1 MSVSQSNLSDPHYG
15 YDLVVA
21 VTQASVNATLKQY
34 LAGLSAPEVFICY
47 VYDTNNNLV
56 PIDYKTLVA
65 NAGGTDPFSIPNNA
79 KPATDPGLQKLTA
92 ANFAGAVKAQIGL
105 PDLPLESLPAIATF
119 GAGSSAPVLFK
130 LLCSEFQITGFQ
142 YGPRGSAT
150 WINQSQPTGSG
161 TPWYFS
167 ANVFLNDAPV
177 DPNSPVPPA
186 VQQRINELRHSVQ
199 NAFTIQKLFLDLS
212 TAILESS
219 PRIEGIPEGWP
230 VWSLIS
236 QLFLGAYFGKLQQKG
251 DPVLSYSFTVH
262 APRPTTLQLG
272 AVSRECSPLLLNGQ
286 KINNPSP
293 AQLNA
298 TELVYVGTQ
307 STTVPTP
314 VPFAWNWVELGEV
327 NAVSGV
333 QAVRRDVFF
342 NYFSNLINPETAALC
357 ISTHVEMHHSGENFT
372 ISYSSG
378 QSSSPQPFRVISPI
392 GQPGSDGF
400 TDVLSLSFANNS
412 SDDSTSSTHLVSI
425 SGDYNYDM
433 TGRVA
438 VKGNQIRIQIH
449 ATVYMEF
456 RHHEVGVGYT
466 DLPGRNYYD
475 KTLTVLYT
483 LGVDQ
488 NGALQ
493 VTETHG
499 TQDTSA
505 AWAYDPGGILGKFGF
520 ENKLRD
526 AVTDVEN
533 KLAARIDSAFTT
545 YVGQMTATING
556 YRAWVFPGN
565 DAFTFKNLG
574 FSSGSDLTAQLT
586 YVNPN

>member
-1 MSVSQSNLSDPHYG
+1 
-15 YDLVVA
+15 
-21 VTQASVNATLKQY
+21 
-34 LAGLSAPEVFICY
+34 
-47 VYDTNNNLV
+47 
-56 PIDYKTLVA
+56 
-65 NAGGTDPFSIPNNA
+65 
-79 KPATDPGLQKLTA
+79 
-92 ANFAGAVKAQIGL
+92 
-105 PDLPLESLPAIATF
+105 
-119 GAGSSAPVLFK
+119 
-130 LLCSEFQITGFQ
+130 
-142 YGPRGSAT
+142 
-150 WINQSQPTGSG
+150 
-161 TPWYFS
+161 
-167 ANVFLNDAPV
+167 
-177 DPNSPVPPA
+177 
-186 VQQRINELRHSVQ
+186 
-199 NAFTIQKLFLDLS
+199 
-212 TAILESS
+212 
-219 PRIEGIPEGWP
+219 
-230 VWSLIS
+230 
-236 QLFLGAYFGKLQQKG
+236 
-251 DPVLSYSFTVH
+251 
-262 APRPTTLQLG
+262 
-272 AVSRECSPLLLNGQ
+272 
-286 KINNPSP
+286 
-293 AQLNA
+293 
-298 TELVYVGTQ
+298 
-307 STTVPTP
+307 
-314 VPFAWNWVELGEV
+314 
-327 NAVSGV
+327 
-333 QAVRRDVFF
+333 
-342 NYFSNLINPETAALC
+342 
-357 ISTHVEMHHSGENFT
+357 
-372 ISYSSG
+372 
-378 QSSSPQPFRVISPI
+378 
-392 GQPGSDGF
+392 
-400 TDVLSLSFANNS
+400 
-412 SDDSTSSTHLVSI
+412 
-425 SGDYNYDM
+425 M

-499 TQDTSA
+499 TQDNSA